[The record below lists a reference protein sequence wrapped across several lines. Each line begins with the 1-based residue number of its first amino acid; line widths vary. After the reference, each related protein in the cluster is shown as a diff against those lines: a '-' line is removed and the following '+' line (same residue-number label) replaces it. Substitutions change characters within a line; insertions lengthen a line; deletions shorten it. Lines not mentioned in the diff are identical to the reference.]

1 MVFFISIYSLL
12 MLTITFLALFLLL
25 YPLILRPKS
34 KVSIYFT
41 LTITC
46 SFIWCAAYTLQISV
60 TDLSLQ
66 IFLVFIQYIGI
77 MALSPFLLLFILA
90 FTNRDEV
97 TTNPLLVL
105 LFFPPLIHF
114 LLLITNFSFG
124 HYLFYQ
130 SVELITT
137 TPFYSLDISYGLAFY
152 SHTLYSYL
160 MVILGAY
167 FLARTYIFESK
178 SNLLYRKQLSIFLI
192 SIIFPISGNIIRV
205 FKLIEPITFLDLTP
219 IFFVICYILFTYAL
233 FEIGFLDIVPIARQ
247 RVFEEISDG
256 LIVIDQNYRLVD
268 LNNVALKLL
277 FSATDTAK
285 VYRRNILD
293 FFKEQSS
300 QETNNKKIDEIQMG
314 LDKIV
319 SGESSSFSTEL
330 EFLFPQRKIQQIF
343 YNLLVTPLKQKGDK
357 FIGFV
362 GILSDITDRKEAER
376 SLQEKSNLQEL
387 ILKLL
392 SHDLRNHLNV
402 LKGYSE
408 LATDTSEIE
417 ELKEYLKAIDIK
429 SDATIHLIEEVT
441 SYLEVGNM
449 LRSQQFEKY
458 DLKEIVNRI
467 IKQLKPEFDTTNIQ
481 IDVKV
486 PSSPANILANFAI
499 NSLILNLLMNAI
511 KFSPSNGVVSILLEE
526 KPPNW
531 CLRISDQ
538 GPGIPDSLKEKVF
551 EPFTSFG
558 EKRGTGLG
566 LTIVKESI
574 QYFLGKI
581 SIEDSKPT
589 GATFIIEIPKF
600 ID

>member
-1 MVFFISIYSLL
+1 MVLLISIYSLL
-12 MLTITFLALFLLL
+12 MLTITFLAFFLLL

-41 LTITC
+41 LAITC

-66 IFLVFIQYIGI
+66 IFLVFIQYIGV
-77 MALSPFLLLFILA
+77 MALPPFFLLFILA
-90 FTNRDEV
+90 FTNRDEI
-97 TTNPLLVL
+97 TTNPLLGL
-105 LFFPPLIHF
+105 LFFPPLLHY
-114 LLLITNFSFG
+114 LLLITNFSFE
-124 HYLFYQ
+124 HYLFYR

-152 SHTLYSYL
+152 SHTIYSYL
-160 MVILGAY
+160 MVLLGVY
-167 FLARTYIFESK
+167 FLARTYFIESK

-192 SIIFPISGNIIRV
+192 STVFPLSGNIIRV

-219 IFFVICYILFTYAL
+219 IFFVMCYILYTYAL
-233 FEIGFLDIVPIARQ
+233 YEIGFLDIVPIARQ

-256 LIVIDQNYRLVD
+256 LIVIDQSFRLVD
-268 LNNVALKLL
+268 LNSVAQKLL
-277 FSATDTAK
+277 FSETDTAK
-285 VYRRNILD
+285 IYRRNILD
-293 FFKEQSS
+293 VLKEQSS
-300 QETNNKKIDEIQMG
+300 QETNYKKIDEIQIG
-314 LDKIV
+314 LDKIE
-319 SGESSSFSTEL
+319 SGKSSYYSTEL
-330 EFLFPQRKIQQIF
+330 EFLLPQRKIQKIF
-343 YNLLVTPLKQKGDK
+343 YHLLVTPLKQKDDK
-357 FIGFV
+357 LIGFV

-408 LATDTSEIE
+408 LATDTSETE

-429 SDATIHLIEEVT
+429 SDATLHLIEEVT
-441 SYLEVGNM
+441 SYLKVENM

-467 IKQLKPEFDTTNIQ
+467 IQQLKPEFDITNIQ
-481 IDVKV
+481 VDIKL
-486 PSSPANILANFAI
+486 PTSSANVLANLAI
-499 NSLILNLLMNAI
+499 NSVILNLLMNAI
-511 KFSPSNGVVSILLEE
+511 KFSPSNGVVSIILEDRS
-526 KPPNW
+526 PNW
-531 CLRISDQ
+531 CLSISDQ
-538 GPGIPDSLKEKVF
+538 GSGIPESLKNKVF
-551 EPFTSFG
+551 EPFASFG
-558 EKRGTGLG
+558 DKRGTGLG

-581 SIEDSKPT
+581 SIEDSQPN

-600 ID
+600 IE